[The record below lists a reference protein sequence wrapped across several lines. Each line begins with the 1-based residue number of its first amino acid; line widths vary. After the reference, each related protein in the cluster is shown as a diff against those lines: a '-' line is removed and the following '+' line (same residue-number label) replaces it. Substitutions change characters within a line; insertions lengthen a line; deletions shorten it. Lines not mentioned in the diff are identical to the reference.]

1 MKNWFILSV
10 GLIVFSGVA
19 VKANDIYIAQVGD
32 GLDLSITQDGTDNEF
47 GDSTTSVT
55 LEGDTMTFTITQ
67 TGNNNDI
74 AAIIKGNTY
83 TGTWEFTGDYNT
95 VDLNCDSTTG
105 LNCENVT
112 LDITTTGDSN
122 TFDFDIGESNDAD
135 GADISFTLTGDD
147 NVIEA
152 NVDGT
157 SVVLDVTIDNSA
169 SLATTGATNGTL
181 SSSNAGNVLDID
193 ITGNGDT
200 NGHSVTLD
208 ITGGGSYYNI
218 TQSGLGD
225 NTINA
230 TFDGDNQEVDISQS
244 D

>member
-1 MKNWFILSV
+1 MKNWLILSL
-10 GLIVFSGVA
+10 GLIVFSGA
-19 VKANDIYIAQVGD
+19 ANANDIYIAQVGD

-83 TGTWEFTGDYNT
+83 TGEWEFTGDYNT
-95 VDLNCDSTTG
+95 VDLNCDATSG
-105 LNCENVT
+105 LNCEDVT
-112 LDITTTGDSN
+112 LDITVDGDSN
-122 TFDFDIGESNDAD
+122 TFDFDIGENAD
-135 GADISFTLTGDD
+135 SDSADISFTVTGDD
-147 NVIEA
+147 SVIEA

-157 SVVLDVTIDNSA
+157 SVLLDVVVNNSN
-169 SLATTGATNGTL
+169 SLATGGATNNTL
-181 SSSNAGNVLDID
+181 TSQNAGNVLDID

-200 NGHSVTLD
+200 DGHEVTLD

-218 TQSGLGD
+218 TQSGIKD

-230 TFDGDNQEVDISQS
+230 TFDGDNQKVDITQS

>member
-1 MKNWFILSV
+1 MKNWFILSL
-10 GLIVFSGVA
+10 GLIVFSSA
-19 VKANDIYIAQVGD
+19 ATANDIYISQVGD
-32 GLDLSITQDGTDNEF
+32 GLDLAITQDGSDNEF

-55 LEGDTMTFTITQ
+55 LVGDTMTFTITQ

-83 TGTWEFTGDYNT
+83 TGTWAFTGDYNV
-95 VDLNCDSTTG
+95 VDLQCDSTGG
-105 LNCENVT
+105 LNCESVT

-122 TFDFDIGESNDAD
+122 TFDFDIGENNDAD
-135 GADISFTLTGDD
+135 GADISFTITGDD
-147 NVIEA
+147 NVMEA
-152 NVDGT
+152 SVDGK

-169 SLATTGATNGTL
+169 SLATGGATNNTL
-181 SSSNAGNVLDID
+181 TSQNAGNVLDVD
-193 ITGNGDT
+193 ITGDGDT

-218 TQSGLGD
+218 TQSGIKD
-225 NTINA
+225 NTVDA
-230 TFDGDNQEVDISQS
+230 TFSGDNQAVDIIQS